1 MKIMRSNGFTLAEVL
16 ITLGIIG
23 VVAAMTM
30 PSLIANYNGKKYRTA
45 FKKTV
50 SVLSQA
56 AAMNKA
62 NEDFDYS
69 GATGGYGVQF
79 EGASRNFL
87 IYKIAENN
95 IKGIEYTDT
104 INRFGNEATIG
115 LKKDEDGYSSYSIK
129 QATPQSGDR
138 FATDQIGAFALS
150 DGVWVTF
157 PDILSLGDCHLAEGK
172 TISSEWFESDYVST
186 NPDANVRF
194 CGGYIDV
201 NGPKGPNKEVSC
213 TTGTTSF
220 DLDEPCT
227 VSDGSM
233 GDVFPVIFH
242 DSVVEPATNAAR
254 AAFLK

>member
-45 FKKTV
+45 FKKTI

-62 NEDFDYS
+62 TEDFDYS
-69 GATGGYGVQF
+69 GADGSEAGLIEELSIYG
-79 EGASRNFL
+79 L
-87 IYKIAENN
+87 AERN
-95 IKGIEYTDT
+95 IKGIKFTDT
-104 INRFGNEATIG
+104 INYFGDEATIG

-129 QATPQSGDR
+129 QATPQS
-138 FATDQIGAFALS
+138 FNSFSTDQIGAYALP

-157 PDILSLGDCHLAEGK
+157 PDCFRPGDCHLAEGQ
-172 TISSEWFESDYVST
+172 TISKWFDYDCSDY
-186 NPDANVRF
+186 PDVPCIAG

>member
-1 MKIMRSNGFTLAEVL
+1 MKIMHSNGFTLAEVL

-69 GATGGYGVQF
+69 GATGSYGVSV
-79 EGASRNFL
+79 EGVSRNFF
-87 IYKIAENN
+87 IYNIAENN

-104 INRFGNEATIG
+104 INHFENEATIG

-129 QATPQSGDR
+129 QATPQS
-138 FATDQIGAFALS
+138 FNYFSTDQIGAYALP

-157 PDILSLGDCHLAEGK
+157 PDGFSIGDCHLAEGQ
-172 TISSEWFESDYVST
+172 TISKWFDYECSG
-186 NPDANVRF
+186 PCIAG
-194 CGGYIDV
+194 CAGYIDV

-220 DLDEPCT
+220 DLDEHCT

>member
-1 MKIMRSNGFTLAEVL
+1 MKIMHSNGFTLAEVL

-69 GATGGYGVQF
+69 GATGGYGVSVK
-79 EGASRNFL
+79 GVSRNFL
-87 IYKIAENN
+87 IYNIAENN
-95 IKGIEYTDT
+95 IKGIKYTDT
-104 INRFGNEATIG
+104 INYFGDEATIG
-115 LKKDEDGYSSYSIK
+115 LKKDEYGDSSYSIK
-129 QATPQSGDR
+129 QATPQSFNY
-138 FATDQIGAFALS
+138 FATDQIGAYALP

-157 PDILSLGDCHLAEGK
+157 PDCFIPGDCHLAEGQ
-172 TISSEWFESDYVST
+172 TISKWHAEGACDDGECLSG
-186 NPDANVRF
+186 